1 MNVAQT
7 IELDLK
13 GTRLTLEMSDSL
25 IKSVRS
31 AFNLSESE
39 EVTERHVK
47 YYLISSMKN
56 ALGAQ

>member
-1 MNVAQT
+1 
-7 IELDLK
+7 LK